1 MKSNGALVKENKMNL
16 MQLPDEQNSKRQDP
30 EEIKIGNVNSK
41 KINSGKQ

>member
-1 MKSNGALVKENKMNL
+1 LQQLKERKK
-16 MQLPDEQNSKRQDP
+16 ENSKRQDP